1 MKEKT
6 IDEIREYFS
15 ELVSGE
21 KPNGKIQI
29 ARIWGAY
36 QRESEKEEK
45 REEVRKKINQRYKN
59 IEIHMISDGMYIIE
73 YHEDIFKDGTSNWYS
88 PYLEWNLG
96 SCLYDSFDKA
106 LIALVAMKTGNA
118 EAVPYICKMLDI

>member
-21 KPNGKIQI
+21 KPNGKIQL

-36 QRESEKEEK
+36 QREAEKEQK
-45 REEVRKKINQRYKN
+45 CEEVREKINQRYKN
-59 IEIHMISDGMYIIE
+59 IEIHMIFDSMYIIE
-73 YHEDIFKDGTSNWYS
+73 YHEDIFNDGTSNWYS
-88 PYLEWNLG
+88 PYLEGNL
-96 SCLYDSFDKA
+96 SSDMYDSFDKA
-106 LIALVAMKTGNA
+106 LIALIAMKTGNTG
-118 EAVPYICKMLDI
+118 AVPYICKMLDI

>member
-6 IDEIREYFS
+6 IDEIHEYFS

-21 KPNGKIQI
+21 KPNGKILL

-36 QRESEKEEK
+36 QREVGREEK

-73 YHEDIFKDGTSNWYS
+73 YHEDIFKDGTNNWYS
-88 PYLEWNLG
+88 PYLKGNLR
-96 SCLYDSFDKA
+96 SDLYDSFDKA
-106 LIALVAMKTGNA
+106 LIALIAMKTGNTG
-118 EAVPYICKMLDI
+118 AVPYICKMLDI

>member
-21 KPNGKIQI
+21 MPNGKIQL

-36 QRESEKEEK
+36 QREAERDRICK
-45 REEVRKKINQRYKN
+45 EVREKINQRYKN
-59 IEIHMISDGMYIIE
+59 IEIHMIFDGMYIIE
-73 YHEDIFKDGTSNWYS
+73 YHEDIFSDGTSNWYS
-88 PYLEWNLG
+88 PYLGG
-96 SCLYDSFDKA
+96 SLRCSLYDSFDKA
-106 LIALVAMKTGNA
+106 LIALVAMKTNNTG
-118 EAVPYICKMLDI
+118 AVPYICKMLDI